1 MQGFLTGKNYSYSIV
16 GQEDVERANY
26 LLYDTFHPDEPITK
40 HLGLTQVR
48 YHFNQDRSSAL
59 FFQGGK
65 GIPDADR
72 MVQEIVPTHL
82 SMSVLKYFSMFCLSC
97 FSMYLLGPCL
107 PFITLLFSFI
117 YVSVWKTGQDRF
129 CHLKITWIPVN
140 KWTDF

>member
-40 HLGLTQVR
+40 HLGLTQVS
-48 YHFNQDRSSAL
+48 YHFTQDRSSAP

-82 SMSVLKYFSMFCLSC
+82 SMSVLKILF
-97 FSMYLLGPCL
+97 YLLPFLAFPC
-107 PFITLLFSFI
+107 I
-117 YVSVWKTGQDRF
+117 YYDPAS
-129 CHLKITWIPVN
+129 LI
-140 KWTDF
+140 